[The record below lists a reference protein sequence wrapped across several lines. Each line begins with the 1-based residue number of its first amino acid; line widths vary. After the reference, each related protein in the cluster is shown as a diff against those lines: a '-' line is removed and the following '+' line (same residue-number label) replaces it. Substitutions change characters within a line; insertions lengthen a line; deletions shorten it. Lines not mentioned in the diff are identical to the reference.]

1 MKNGL
6 VFVLV
11 LAAATLLPAAVNTV
25 IRQKSGDLSL
35 TIYNRGLAFVHERRQ
50 AEVGKGRQK
59 LVYEGVA
66 HSVLSES
73 VIPSFEGMAVRL
85 YSQNYIYDLV
95 SLPSMLRHSIGK
107 EVSFLTNGRN
117 PSRLQG
123 TLLADDPSV
132 MIREKSS
139 GTIYTLEKPSQVL
152 FPRVPE
158 GMITRPSLVWEIET
172 PQAGKLGIDL
182 KYLTKGISWK
192 SDYVLD
198 LNRSGTLDLVGW
210 ITVNNRSGVSYP
222 DAKLTFLAGDVNRA
236 AAAQPQRRMLK
247 AVMRMAE
254 APAVKEEA
262 FAGYHIYKIPF
273 RTTLRDKQQK
283 QIPFLNRARIAYRRY
298 GKAFMSSVGRPGV
311 EKMHFRQIVEFDN
324 TRSNHLGI
332 PLPAGIVRM
341 YSKDRAGE
349 SRFIGESRIGN
360 LPTDE
365 TVRLTV
371 GTLFDA
377 VGERK
382 VTRFVSRSD
391 YRSAEILYTLH
402 NRGEENLTL
411 KIEERIPTFGG
422 SIKLRSDCQGIC
434 SVKKLSA
441 FVREFTIRVP
451 AKKSYSFHSEFE
463 IFK

>member
-1 MKNGL
+1 MKRFL
-6 VFVLV
+6 PL
-11 LAAATLLPAAVNTV
+11 LAAVLLPAAAETLVPPG
-25 IRQKSGDLSL
+25 SGDLSL
-35 TIYNRGLAFVHERRQ
+35 TIYNKDLAFVHERRQ

-66 HSVLSES
+66 HSMLSES
-73 VIPSFEGMAVRL
+73 VIPLFQGLPVRL

-139 GTIYTLEKPSQVL
+139 GMIYTLEKHSQVL
-152 FPRVPE
+152 FPGVPA
-158 GMITRPSLVWEIET
+158 GMITRPSLVWEVET
-172 PQAGKLGIDL
+172 KQAGTLGIDL
-182 KYLTKGISWK
+182 KYLTKGLSWK

-198 LNRSGTLDLVGW
+198 LDRSGMLDLMGW

-236 AAAQPQRRMLK
+236 AAVRPERRMLK
-247 AVMRMAE
+247 AMARMAD
-254 APAVKEEA
+254 APVVKEEA

-283 QIPFLNRARIAYRRY
+283 QIPFLNRSQVSYRRY
-298 GKAFMSSVGRPGV
+298 GKAFMSSVDRPGV

-341 YSKDRAGE
+341 YSKDRSGV

-365 TVRLTV
+365 TVRLTI

-382 VTRFVSRSD
+382 ITRFVSRSD

-402 NRGEENLTL
+402 NRGEEDLTL

-422 SIKLRSDCQGIC
+422 SIKLRSDCKGIC
-434 SVKKLSA
+434 TVKKLSA
-441 FVREFTIRVP
+441 FVREFTIKLP
-451 AKKSYSFHSEFE
+451 AKKSYSFHSSFE
-463 IFK
+463 VFR